1 MKGSTAESVAPN
13 LASRIEVTNKNYYNI
28 GTNEGYFPDF
38 NYFFH
43 TYGSVPFYVKGTG
56 TDILDKHFYPWLKET
71 YPDLKLLHIGGQFI
85 NKKNNNERYTFEIP
99 SIKTVLTV
107 QPKDKRIIEGSN
119 LSFYIHYKDEET
131 SKEFFE
137 SIQKF
142 IKRIN
147 VGVKDSIS
155 LIIQD
160 GQSLDV
166 TSFEVKIGEI
176 DIALNYGD
184 DFVPVYNKIINRLN
198 TKNDKGLV
206 LLHGIPGT
214 GKTSLLKYLC
224 KVVKKEVLFIPPSMA
239 ESITSPGFIPFMM
252 EHPNSIL
259 IIEDAER
266 ILLDREASHGN
277 QGVSNVLNISD
288 GILGD
293 CLNVQIVAT
302 FNTKKDRLDQALL
315 RKGRLI
321 AEYEFKALNIDHSN
335 RLLEQLGKT
344 HRTKKPLTLTEI
356 YNIEEEE
363 FRTQKERTSIGFNSK

>member
-1 MKGSTAESVAPN
+1 MRDNISTSE
-13 LASRIEVTNKNYYNI
+13 LALEKNKVIETYYST
-28 GTNEGYFPDF
+28 GTTSEGYFPDC

-43 TYGSVPFYVKGTG
+43 TYGSVPFYLKGTSN
-56 TDILDKHFYPWLKET
+56 DILDKNFYPWLKET
-71 YPDLKLLHIGGQFI
+71 YADLKLLHIKSQYI
-85 NKKNNNERYTFEIP
+85 NKKKHNEVYTFEIP
-99 SIKTVLTV
+99 SIQMVLTLHV
-107 QPKDKRIIEGSN
+107 KQNLIIEGSN
-119 LSFYIHYKDEET
+119 LNYFFYYKDQES
-131 SKEFFE
+131 SKEFLD
-137 SIQKF
+137 SIHKF
-142 IKRIN
+142 IKHLN
-147 VGVKDSIS
+147 PGVKDSIS

-160 GQSLDV
+160 GPNLDV
-166 TSFEVKIGEI
+166 TSFEVKIGNI
-176 DIALNYGD
+176 DVALNYGD
-184 DFVPVYNKIINRLN
+184 DFLPVYNKIVNRLN

-239 ESITSPGFIPFMM
+239 ESITSPGFIPFMI

-266 ILLDREASHGN
+266 ILLDREGTNGN

-321 AEYEFKALNIDHSN
+321 AEYEFKALNVDHAN

-363 FRTQKERTSIGFNSK
+363 FRTQKERNPIGFNQIY